1 VLTRL
6 DGIQIGLVGS
16 IDKFDRGARR
26 DTITARCL
34 DRFKEVAV
42 FQIAGVNKIYI

>member
-6 DGIQIGLVGS
+6 DGIQISLVGL
-16 IDKFDRGARR
+16 INKFNRR
-26 DTITARCL
+26 VRTDAITARRL